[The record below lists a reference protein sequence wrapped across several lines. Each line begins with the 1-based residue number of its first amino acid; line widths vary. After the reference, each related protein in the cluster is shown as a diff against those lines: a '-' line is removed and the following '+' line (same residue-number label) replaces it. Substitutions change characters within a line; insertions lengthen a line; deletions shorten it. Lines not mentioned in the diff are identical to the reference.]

1 MADGILT
8 NDISIESSWLCLFN
22 GVISFFWFSH
32 LKNCQVS
39 PTEKIYI
46 EPIYSQFT
54 CLSDNLFRSE
64 QFFMEQARD
73 TGTRISIIMYI
84 HIYNS
89 FVKVWWYHLC
99 RYRYYCSVSCST
111 DKQTISTSSR
121 SNFAWLMT
129 KHNKI
134 QTVSVIPTKT
144 SQGYKWCWGQI
155 HMVPDQTCRRCLTII
170 IFYNSFLRYC

>member
-73 TGTRISIIMYI
+73 TVLTWTDNLLQMSLPIS
-84 HIYNS
+84 S
-89 FVKVWWYHLC
+89 VKIFAYTYAMEL
-99 RYRYYCSVSCST
+99 T
-111 DKQTISTSSR
+111 DIQKKGCIQPWVGDVMSGPQKQ
-121 SNFAWLMT
+121 
-129 KHNKI
+129 
-134 QTVSVIPTKT
+134 
-144 SQGYKWCWGQI
+144 
-155 HMVPDQTCRRCLTII
+155 
-170 IFYNSFLRYC
+170 

>member
-1 MADGILT
+1 ML
-8 NDISIESSWLCLFN
+8 DIPANRIYRIVEHLRIVECLCLT
-22 GVISFFWFSH
+22 I
-32 LKNCQVS
+32 
-39 PTEKIYI
+39 
-46 EPIYSQFT
+46 FT
-54 CLSDNLFRSE
+54 KRGLD
-64 QFFMEQARD
+64 
-73 TGTRISIIMYI
+73 GTRISIIMYI

-111 DKQTISTSSR
+111 DKQTISISSR

-144 SQGYKWCWGQI
+144 SQGYKWCWGQLD
-155 HMVPDQTCRRCLTII
+155 MVPDQTCSSCLTTI
-170 IFYNSFLRYC
+170 IFYNSFLRYCYNWVF